1 MSVYFTTSAMFII
14 SLQVL
19 SLMAQ
24 GYHTRRPPRPL
35 PKWLRVLKVMYDHY
49 GWGALTISEIWDIDE
64 IRNILPTIDSLKKQL
79 HYISTNSRHR
89 YVYPIETY
97 PYGPKKYI
105 ISVSGIRLLYRKGII
120 TSGQARYARRDI
132 LSTLKKEMKN
142 DPGRYSRIITK
153 MGDY

>member
-1 MSVYFTTSAMFII
+1 
-14 SLQVL
+14 
-19 SLMAQ
+19 MAQ
-24 GYHTRRPPRPL
+24 EYRASRTPRPL

-64 IRNILPTIDSLKKQL
+64 IRGILPTIESLRMQMHTL
-79 HYISTNSRHR
+79 ANNGGHR
-89 YVYPIETY
+89 RFVYPIETY

-105 ISVSGIRLLYRKGII
+105 ISVSGIKLLYNKGII

-153 MGDY
+153 MGDW

>member
-1 MSVYFTTSAMFII
+1 
-14 SLQVL
+14 
-19 SLMAQ
+19 MAQ
-24 GYHTRRPPRPL
+24 EYPTSRSSRPL
-35 PKWLRVLKVMYDHY
+35 PKWLRVLKAMYDHY

-64 IRNILPTIDSLKKQL
+64 IRGILPTIESLRMQMHTL
-79 HYISTNSRHR
+79 ANNGGHR
-89 YVYPIETY
+89 RFVYPIETY

-153 MGDY
+153 MGEW